1 MPSIFCR
8 KRLSEPPER
17 TEGSERKA
25 AAVDDDLSLGRTH
38 TLEQCHGLDVEALG
52 EEIDRLH
59 LLGLERAFLLEA
71 GDIAGK
77 RCRIA

>member
-1 MPSIFCR
+1 M
-8 KRLSEPPER
+8 
-17 TEGSERKA
+17 
-25 AAVDDDLSLGRTH
+25 DDNLSLGRTH